1 MSKRQLLCSYEDWDV
16 LARAV
21 DKAKSDNG
29 MVRVPRGALD
39 RLMKDHSYFISENK
53 KKLTGDL

>member
-1 MSKRQLLCSYEDWDV
+1 MTKRLLLCSYEDWDV

-21 DKAKSDNG
+21 DKAKTDNG

-39 RLMKDHSYFISENK
+39 RLMKDHSHFVNENK
-53 KKLTGDL
+53 RDLTGDL